1 MSKIEKYTSIAIAI
15 ANDNHHG
22 YSQQNRWGPDYDCSS
37 MVITCLQ
44 AAGIPAKD
52 LGATFTGNMREV
64 LLSCGFSNVTAS
76 CNLVNG
82 AGMQRGD
89 VLLNDA
95 RHTAIYIGNGQLV
108 HARSSEGNSIQGDQS
123 GNEIRVQFYYNCPW
137 DCVLRYMGEDA
148 EAETSDHIAAP
159 GNMVQPTK
167 PAEAEQQHYTLRLP
181 VLRRGSTGPG
191 VIAVQFQLLGQGYS
205 VGPDGADGEYGYN
218 TEEAVKELQLNVH
231 LTADGVVGP
240 DTGARLFGGEPVMIA
255 EAVLEAT
262 ADEAETAGTGVL
274 DKLKNIFRREKT

>member
-52 LGATFTGNMREV
+52 LGATFTGNMRDV
-64 LLSCGFSNVTAS
+64 LLSCGFKNVTAS

-123 GNEIRVQFYYNCPW
+123 GNEIRVQPYYNCPW
-137 DCVLRYMGEDA
+137 DCVLRYMGEDG
-148 EAETSDHIAAP
+148 EAETGDPVADP
-159 GNMVQPTK
+159 GNAIQPPK
-167 PAEAEQQHYTLRLP
+167 PTEDAQQYYTLRLP
-181 VLRRGSTGPG
+181 VLRRGSTGAA
-191 VIAVQFQLLGQGYS
+191 VIAAQFQLMGQGYNI
-205 VGPDGADGEYGYN
+205 GPDGADGEYGGN
-218 TEEAVKELQLNVH
+218 TAEAVKELQLNVG
-231 LTADGVVGP
+231 LTPDGVVGP
-240 DTGARLFGGEPVMIA
+240 QTGARLFGGEAVKNAPA
-255 EAVLEAT
+255 AAPPDPEEAAT
-262 ADEAETAGTGVL
+262 DPTLWERIKTKLRRGTS
-274 DKLKNIFRREKT
+274 